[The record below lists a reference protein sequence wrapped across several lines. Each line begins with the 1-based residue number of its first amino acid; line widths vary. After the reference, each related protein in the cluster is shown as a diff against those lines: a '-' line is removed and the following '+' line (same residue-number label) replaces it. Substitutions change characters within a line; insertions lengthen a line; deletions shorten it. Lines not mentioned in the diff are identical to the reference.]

1 MNPVELFI
9 MSFEAIKTNKLRSL
23 LTALGV
29 IIGVASIILLI
40 SISAGLQGYIT
51 GQFEKLGANSL
62 FIIPGKLE
70 GSFGGGPPRSVN
82 KLTFNLV
89 EKLERE
95 KSSAIVE
102 VSPFIQ
108 IAVTARFKNESKV
121 STLAG
126 VKDSYFADSDIRAQ
140 KGRVFSERENDSAR
154 RVAVIGTT
162 LARDLYK
169 ADNPIEKK
177 ISISNKSFTV
187 IGVLEPQGNVGGV
200 DVDNQVLIP
209 LNSARKLTGAEQV
222 NSIQVKTT
230 STESIPIAK
239 EHIDKILKRTLSE
252 DDYTILSQE
261 QLLSSILQIL
271 GVLTAALGGIAA
283 ISLLVGGIGISNIM
297 LVSVTER
304 TREIGLRKAVG
315 ATNKA
320 ILSQFLTESVILSLG
335 GGVVGVIAGYLGSL
349 ALSNFL
355 QTAIPLWAVLLGL
368 GFSTIVGVVFGTFPA
383 VRAARLEPIEALRHE

>member
-1 MNPVELFI
+1 MNPVELFTI
-9 MSFEAIKTNKLRSL
+9 SFEAIKTNKLRSV

-82 KLTFNLV
+82 KLTFNLI

-102 VSPFIQ
+102 VSPFIE
-108 IAVTARFKNESKV
+108 IAITARFKNESKV

-126 VKDSYFADSDIRAQ
+126 VKDSYFADSDIRTQ
-140 KGRVFSERENDSAR
+140 KGRVFSERENDAAR

-169 ADNPIEKK
+169 VDNPIEKN

-230 STESIPIAK
+230 STESIPAAR

-335 GGVVGVIAGYLGSL
+335 GGIVGVLIGYFGSL
-349 ALSNFL
+349 VLSNFL
-355 QTAIPLWAVLLGL
+355 QTQVPLWAVLLGL
-368 GFSTIVGVVFGTFPA
+368 GFSTLVGVVFGTFPA

>member
-1 MNPVELFI
+1 MNPFELLTI
-9 MSFEAIKTNKLRSL
+9 SLEAVRVNKLRSV

-40 SISAGLQGYIT
+40 SISAGLQGFISS
-51 GQFEKLGANSL
+51 QFEKLGANSL

-70 GSFGGGPPRSVN
+70 GSFGGPPRTVN

-89 EKLERE
+89 DRLERE
-95 KSSAIVE
+95 KSSAIVD
-102 VSPFIQ
+102 VSPFIE
-108 IAVTARFKNESKV
+108 IAVTARFKNASKV
-121 STLAG
+121 TTLDG
-126 VKDSYFADSDIRAQ
+126 VKESYFAYSDIKAE
-140 KGRVFSERENDSAR
+140 KGRVFSEKENDVSKR
-154 RVAVIGTT
+154 IAVIGIT

-169 ADNPIEKK
+169 ADNPIDKT
-177 ISISNKSFTV
+177 ISISNKSFVV
-187 IGVLEPQGNVGGV
+187 IGVLESQGNVGGL
-200 DVDNQVLIP
+200 DIDNMVLIP
-209 LNSARKLTGAEQV
+209 LNSARKLTGTDQV
-222 NSIQVKTT
+222 NSVLVRTT
-230 STESIPIAK
+230 STNTIPQAK

-335 GGVVGVIAGYLGSL
+335 GGIMGVLVGYFGSL
-349 ALSNFL
+349 VLSNFL
-355 QTAIPLWAVLLGL
+355 QTQVPLWAVLLGL
-368 GFSTIVGVVFGTFPA
+368 GFSTLVGVVFGTFPA
-383 VRAARLEPIEALRHE
+383 VRASRLEPIEALRHE